1 MTFEFDNF
9 QKKGDD
15 TAESE
20 IHFLDAQLRRSILR
34 CRAVQLARPIE
45 KPDVP
50 PGAQYVVF
58 ILSNQKFAC
67 DVRFVDEVFQ
77 VKSVLPVPGTPQYIV
92 GLSNLRGTLI
102 AIIDLKHLCNLHERA
117 MMGSDKTL
125 IMRNGDLRIG
135 VMTDDVVGLDYI
147 ADVEMQHGSPL
158 VSHIP
163 SQFVNGITS
172 SGIVVLDCDTLFSME
187 ALEVNE

>member
-1 MTFEFDNF
+1 MSFEFESSE
-9 QKKGDD
+9 KKADEA
-15 TAESE
+15 AEADV
-20 IHFLDAQLRRSILR
+20 HFLDAQLRRSILR
-34 CRAVQLARPIE
+34 RRAVQLARPIE

-58 ILSNQKFAC
+58 LLSNQKFAC
-67 DVRFVDEVFQ
+67 DVSFVDEVFQ
-77 VKSVLPVPGTPQYIV
+77 VKSVLPVPGTPQYLV
-92 GLSNLRGTLI
+92 GLSSLRGTLI
-102 AIIDLKHLCNLHERA
+102 AIVDLKHLCNLHERA
-117 MMGSDKTL
+117 VMGSDKTL

-147 ADVEMQHGSPL
+147 ADVELQHESPL

-172 SGIVVLDCDTLFSME
+172 SGIIILDCDTLFSME

>member
-1 MTFEFDNF
+1 MTFEFDDF
-9 QKKGDD
+9 DKQGDEVAD
-15 TAESE
+15 ADV
-20 IHFLDAQLRRSILR
+20 HFLDAQLKRSILR
-34 CRAVQLARPIE
+34 RRAVQLARPIE

-58 ILSNQKFAC
+58 LLSNQKFAC

-77 VKSVLPVPGTPQYIV
+77 VKSVLPIPGTPQYIV
-92 GLSNLRGTLI
+92 GLSSLRGTLI
-102 AIIDLKHLCNLHERA
+102 AIVDLKHLCNLHERA
-117 MMGSDKTL
+117 VMGSDKTL
-125 IMRNGDLRIG
+125 VMRNDDLRIG

-147 ADVEMQHGSPL
+147 ADVELQNDSPL

-172 SGIVVLDCDTLFSME
+172 SGIIVLNCDTLFSME

>member
-1 MTFEFDNF
+1 MTFEFHDF
-9 QKKGDD
+9 DKQGDEVAAAD
-15 TAESE
+15 V
-20 IHFLDAQLRRSILR
+20 HFLDAQLKRSILR
-34 CRAVQLARPIE
+34 RRAVQLARPIE

-58 ILSNQKFAC
+58 LLSNQKFAC

-77 VKSVLPVPGTPQYIV
+77 VKSVLPIPGTPQYIV
-92 GLSNLRGTLI
+92 GLSSLRGTLI
-102 AIIDLKHLCNLHERA
+102 AIVDLKHLCNLHEKA
-117 MMGSDKTL
+117 VMGSDKTL
-125 IMRNGDLRIG
+125 ILRNDDLRIG

-147 ADVEMQHGSPL
+147 ADVELQNDSPL
-158 VSHIP
+158 VLHIP

-172 SGIVVLDCDTLFSME
+172 SGIIVLNCDTLFSME